1 MLQWNAVDVTNG
13 LQLQPSLRLHFG
25 QRAQILPTSSA
36 FSGRRLKPPHI
47 FIFSLPFLVPR
58 WLQTNTMRPK
68 TLQTSSL
75 WTVEGPPLLVEAIF
89 ASPRSHVSRPPGK
102 PPPTT
107 SSCLPPF
114 PATRGSPPPP
124 ACAPHTNHCC
134 VFMFKSFQFG
144 SKVQLP
150 PCDAIPWDH
159 HHHTPITSYHQKP
172 IQVENFCQDPVWYV
186 LMLESFL

>member
-1 MLQWNAVDVTNG
+1 MECSRCYQRSAAAAKPKASLWAKSSN
-13 LQLQPSLRLHFG
+13 PSHVFCFLRE
-25 QRAQILPTSSA
+25 ATEASSY
-36 FSGRRLKPPHI
+36 FHLLS
-47 FIFSLPFLVPR
+47 PFPCAR